1 MRERELYTI
10 DELCEEINKDKN
22 TLIQSCYQ
30 KKQITDVLF
39 DIIEKENDIKIFLT
53 DRSKKTQQEL
63 ITREELEHQQNR
75 KDKYNRNYI
84 ELSIMFSINDYF
96 EEVMRILSNL
106 YLDTHLIVNENKYS
120 YNNRTVEPDFLD
132 QYENDCYDLQG
143 RMFNLNNVVN
153 RIYIHKNKIDINYI
167 KYFDK
172 YKNYFFI
179 YYTIQ
184 NNTDLSK
191 IVIKLQIVD
200 VKDMINNKKYKDFGH
215 ENNNVEYVGNINFR
229 TFLIENK
236 ETIKEIE
243 EMTKEQY
250 NVIEQLRETCKFD
263 VPMINILDY
272 YNIYINDD
280 NMFCCP
286 FHDDEHPSA
295 CWFEDTNKMY
305 CFSEGITKDNID
317 LVGQI
322 EGWDTKN
329 QFFDIL
335 DKIMEIDKCIS
346 NSCNVRVNN
355 RQYKERNKDSIER
368 EKNYEKWVAFGKT
381 LEELLEEE
389 KERKENGTFIYRNR
403 LIEIIDIYMDER
415 GIDYKKCKDILKL
428 NNYRITFSSY
438 HNYNNFY
445 FDYNINDRGQHSLVQ
460 RNVND
465 IINRSG
471 RFLDSSGKQ
480 IILPEPQNKK
490 FHHGTQDIRV
500 MKTTKGDLRYYR
512 DEKGK
517 RHFKTLLIFE
527 GIMDALS
534 LISMT
539 DKIEDYTIVILNSTT
554 NINQFFYKNQDG
566 EYQFK
571 EKFEGFKKI
580 ELILDNDES
589 GRKATKTFKEKYIEA
604 TMDDEFDNLE
614 VFKLELNR
622 KEYNDFNEYWVE
634 LRKILNKNN
643 KKVS

>member
-63 ITREELEHQQNR
+63 ITREELEHQENR

-106 YLDTHLIVNENKYS
+106 YLDTHLIINKNKYS
-120 YNNRTVEPDFLD
+120 YNNKTVEADFLSED
-132 QYENDCYDLQG
+132 ENDCYDLQG

-153 RIYIHKNKIDINYI
+153 RIYIHKNKIDVNYI

-184 NNTDLSK
+184 NNKDLST
-191 IVIKLQIVD
+191 IIIKFQIVD
-200 VKDMINNKKYKDFGH
+200 VKDMINNKKYKNYGNEFD
-215 ENNNVEYVGNINFR
+215 NVEYQGNINFK

-236 ETIKEIE
+236 KKIKEIE

-250 NVIEQLRETCKFD
+250 NSIQQLTETCKFD
-263 VPMINILDY
+263 TPMIDILTY
-272 YNIYINDD
+272 YNIDVNKD

-286 FHDDEHPSA
+286 FHNDEHPSA
-295 CWFEDTNKMY
+295 KWFEDTNKMY
-305 CFSEGITKDNID
+305 CFTEGITKDNID
-317 LVGQI
+317 LVGEL
-322 EGWDTKN
+322 EGFDIKN
-329 QFFDIL
+329 QFLDIL
-335 DKIMEIDKCIS
+335 DKIAEISKIMS
-346 NSCNVRVNN
+346 NSCNVRVN
-355 RQYKERNKDSIER
+355 REYKEKNKDSLER
-368 EKNYEKWVAFGKT
+368 EKDYEKWVTFGKT

-389 KERKENGTFIYRNR
+389 KERKQNGTFIYRNR
-403 LIEIIDIYMDER
+403 LIEIINIYFDER
-415 GIDYKKCKDILKL
+415 GIDYEKCKDILKL

-445 FDYNINDRGQHSLVQ
+445 LDYDMNNRGQHSLVQ

-465 IINRSG
+465 IINRSR
-471 RFLDSSGKQ
+471 RFKDSSGKQ
-480 IILPEPQNKK
+480 IILPEPSAKK
-490 FHHGTQDIRV
+490 FHHGTQDIRII
-500 MKTTKGDLRYYR
+500 KTTRGDLRYYI
-512 DEKGK
+512 DENGK
-517 RHFKTLLIFE
+517 RHFKTLMIFE

-539 DKIEDYTIVILNSTT
+539 NKIEDYTIVVLNSTT
-554 NINQFFYKNQDG
+554 NINQFFYKNQDN

-571 EKFEGFKKI
+571 EQFEGFQKI
-580 ELILDNDES
+580 ELLLDDDES
-589 GRKATKTFKEKYIEA
+589 GRKATETFKEKYVDA
-604 TMDDEFDNLE
+604 TLDDEFDDLE
-614 VFKLELNR
+614 VFELKLNE

-634 LRKILNKNN
+634 LRKLLNKNN